1 MTNQPYLYKYRAEA
15 IVYNI
20 QTKLSV
26 HLSDDLR
33 HDIYTN
39 VMHAVLE
46 EAELAR
52 SGADYWREE
61 YADLKAKRYPLKWN
75 ELRIRIARAHKPEYD
90 EVLEWMR
97 KLDEGESIR

>member
-1 MTNQPYLYKYRAEA
+1 MSAPYLFKRRAEA
-15 IVYNI
+15 IIYNI

-39 VMHAVLE
+39 VLHAVLDE
-46 EAELAR
+46 TELAR
-52 SGADYWREE
+52 GGADYWREE
-61 YADLKAKRYPLKWN
+61 YTDLKAKGYPLKWN
-75 ELRIRIARAHKPEYD
+75 ELRIRIARANKPEYD

-97 KLDEGESIR
+97 MIDEGESVR